1 MALGGFAEKLFEVS
15 SNKIYT
21 FDDFSKSFT
30 LNVESQE
37 VDGDKPSSY
46 IKGKGLQN
54 PSITIKLRQSKSIDV
69 NTEVEDWGKICE
81 SGTPYMLFLGDNPV
95 AANKFLLKNVDVSD
109 TNYFGGK
116 LIKATLKLDFE
127 EYVRA
132 GVKKESG
139 TSNEDKTSTSNTS
152 EAKSKAKAN
161 GEETMSEEDSGKIEN
176 LENQVFGG

>member
-1 MALGGFAEKLFEVS
+1 MALGGFSGKLFEVS

-21 FDDFSKSFT
+21 FDDYSKSFT

-54 PSITIKLRQSKSIDV
+54 PSITIKLRQSSSIDV
-69 NTEVEDWGKICE
+69 QTEVEDWGKICE
-81 SGTPYMLFLGDNPV
+81 EGTPYMLFLGDNPV
-95 AANKFLLKNVDVSD
+95 AINKFLLKKVDVSD

-116 LIKATLKLDFE
+116 LIKATLKLEFE

-139 TSNEDKTSTSNTS
+139 TSDEDKSKAGKSS
-152 EAKSKAKAN
+152 KSKSKAKAS
-161 GEETMSEEDSGKIEN
+161 GAQTMSAEDSKKVED

>member
-1 MALGGFAEKLFEVS
+1 MALGGFSEKLFEVS
-15 SNKIYT
+15 SNKVYT
-21 FDDFSKSFT
+21 FDDYSKSFS

-54 PSITIKLRQSKSIDV
+54 PNITIKLRQTQNVDV
-69 NTEVEDWGKICE
+69 ETEVEDWGKICE
-81 SGTPYMLFLGDNPV
+81 AGTPYMLFLGNNPV
-95 AANKFLLKNVDVSD
+95 ATNKFLLKKVDVSD
-109 TNYFGGK
+109 TSYFGGK
-116 LIKATLKLDFE
+116 LIKATLKLEFE

-139 TSNEDKTSTSNTS
+139 TSDEDKSKASKS
-152 EAKSKAKAN
+152 SKAKSKAKSD
-161 GEETMSEEDSGKIEN
+161 GKQTMSEEDSKKVSD

>member
-1 MALGGFAEKLFEVS
+1 MALGGFAGKLFEVS

-21 FDDFSKSFT
+21 FDDYSKSFT

-54 PSITIKLRQSKSIDV
+54 PSITIKLRQSASIDV
-69 NTEVEDWGKICE
+69 QTEVEDWGRICE
-81 SGTPYMLFLGDNPV
+81 AGEPYMLFLGDNPV
-95 AANKFLLKNVDVSD
+95 ATNKFLLKKVDVSD

-116 LIKATLKLDFE
+116 LIKATLKLEFE

-139 TSNEDKTSTSNTS
+139 TSDEEKSKASKS
-152 EAKSKAKAN
+152 SKSKAKAKGN
-161 GEETMSEEDSGKIEN
+161 GQQTMSEEDSQRVSD
-176 LENQVFGG
+176 LESQIFGG

>member
-1 MALGGFAEKLFEVS
+1 MALGGFSGKLFEVS
-15 SNKIYT
+15 SNKVYT
-21 FDDFSKSFT
+21 FDDYGKSFT
-30 LNVESQE
+30 LNTESQE
-37 VDGDKPSSY
+37 VDGDKPSTY

-54 PSITIKLRQSKSIDV
+54 PSISIKLRQTQNV
-69 NTEVEDWGKICE
+69 NVETEVEDWGKICE
-81 SGTPYMLFLGDNPV
+81 AGTPYMLFLGNNPV
-95 AANKFLLKNVDVSD
+95 AANKFLLMKVDISD

-139 TSNEDKTSTSNTS
+139 TSDEDKTSASNTS
-152 EAKSKAKAN
+152 EAKYKAKAN
-161 GEETMSEEDSGKIEN
+161 GEETMSEEDSGKVEN

>member
-1 MALGGFAEKLFEVS
+1 MSLGGFSGKLFEVS

-21 FDDFSKSFT
+21 FDDYTKSFS

-37 VDGDKPSSY
+37 VDGDKPSTY

-54 PSITIKLRQSKSIDV
+54 PSISIKLRQSSSIDV
-69 NTEVEDWGKICE
+69 VTEVEDWGRICE
-81 SGTPYMLFLGDNPV
+81 SGAPNMLFLGDNPV
-95 AANKFLLKNVDVSD
+95 STNKFLLKNVGLSD
-109 TNYFGGK
+109 TTYFGSK

-139 TSNEDKTSTSNTS
+139 TSDEDKEKASKSSKT
-152 EAKSKAKAN
+152 KSKAKAS
-161 GEETMSEEDSGKIEN
+161 GEETMSEEDSKKVSA